1 MNSWVLPASMAFLFW
16 GLSMTTPKIALRYIS
31 PMSVTVY
38 EGIGVLLMTVIV
50 LIFMG
55 FRPDVHSKGIMYAIL
70 TGILVTSGGLLF
82 FIALKSGKLSVVTV
96 FVAMSPV
103 IPILF
108 GYFVLKEPIALKEGI
123 GMVFAFAAIV
133 LFSI

>member
-108 GYFVLKEPIALKEGI
+108 GYFVLKEPIVLKEGI